1 MAYIFLIVVLHWSW
15 EGGFVNSHSFETIR
29 RYTVQ
34 YPVTTEHG
42 RYFNRKKTSPVTYL
56 LLYPKKDSKVRRLG
70 EMSAGYYGH
79 LRL

>member
-1 MAYIFLIVVLHWSW
+1 MPIHLKPSV
-15 EGGFVNSHSFETIR
+15 GT
-29 RYTVQ
+29 Q
-34 YPVTTEHG
+34 YSMQLPQNMVGTSTE
-42 RYFNRKKTSPVTYL
+42 KKTSPVTYL